1 MIRAPISGVVA
12 KRQVQVGRRIQVGSS
27 LMTIVPI
34 DKVHV
39 NANFKEVDLTHV
51 KIGQPVE
58 VISDL
63 YGDDVVY
70 QGVVSGISG
79 GTGSAFALIPAQNA
93 TGNWIKVVQ
102 RLPVRVELDPK
113 QLAEH
118 PLQVGLS
125 MTVTIDTDAE
135 IDEKALSRYRQTNTQ
150 LND

>member
-1 MIRAPISGVVA
+1 
-12 KRQVQVGRRIQVGSS
+12 
-27 LMTIVPI
+27 MTIVPI

-39 NANFKEVDLTHV
+39 KANLKEVDLTHV
-51 KIGQPVE
+51 KIGHPVE
-58 VISDL
+58 VVSDL

-79 GTGSAFALIPAQNA
+79 GTGSTFALIPAQNA

-102 RLPVRVELDPK
+102 RLPVRVELDPN